1 MFADRAILAFSFAI
15 GILAVLFVVYVA
27 ISLRPSDL
35 QVASHYSAFGDTHF
49 YRNKWYYLISFAL
62 FGIVFSVAHIG
73 LMIKLRLLDMRPL
86 AIAFGWLSLLLL
98 AIAFVLT
105 HSLLGIAFLS

>member
-1 MFADRAILAFSFAI
+1 MFADRAVLAFSLAI
-15 GILAVLFVVYVA
+15 ATLSIFFVVYA
-27 ISLRPSDL
+27 IISLRPSDL

-62 FGIVFSVAHIG
+62 FGIVFCVAHVG
-73 LMIKLRLLDMRPL
+73 LMIKLRMLDMRPL
-86 AIAFGWLSLLLL
+86 AIAFGWLTLLLL

-105 HSLLGIAFLS
+105 HSVLGIAFLS